1 MKDDFPRI
9 VVSPETRRRMVEVAR
24 EFRKEPTLGEKI
36 LWNELRG
43 KKLDGIKFRRQQPI
57 GYFIVDFYSS
67 IHRLVVE
74 VDGLIHQSQ
83 KEADAARQEI
93 LENLGLAVLRID
105 TEILEKNVTMALELI
120 RKSILKQK
128 QNAPS
133 PYMGE
138 GQGGGI

>member
-105 TEILEKNVTMALELI
+105 TEIIEKNVTMALEFI